1 MGSLILGTNEDI
13 DNKWGLKIDEELRKN
28 EANNYANTLLKDIK
42 GIFFWFL
49 LCFSRIKYPFR
60 CEIKDEIQ
68 CGKKWFLF

>member
-42 GIFFWFL
+42 GIFFDFYL
-49 LCFSRIKYPFR
+49 YFSRIKYQFR

-68 CGKKWFLF
+68 CGKK